1 MKAVLHDALRT
12 VFRPALG
19 GWRRSQVG
27 VASSRVLITPH
38 EPSLPARC
46 GACGESHTL
55 VATASYP
62 DMDHGIGAAHTDVVV
77 CELCEGCERAALGV
91 GRPIGLMLHGDSAD
105 LRASASD
112 RQ

>member
-19 GWRRSQVG
+19 GWMRSQVG
-27 VASSRVLITPH
+27 VAPSRVLITPH
-38 EPSLPARC
+38 EPSSPARC
-46 GACGESHTL
+46 GACGETLPL
-55 VATASYP
+55 VATATYP
-62 DMDHGIGAAHTDVVV
+62 DMDHGIGSTHTDVVV
-77 CELCEGCERAALGV
+77 CELCGGCERAALGV
-91 GRPIGLMLHGDSAD
+91 GRPIGLMLCRDSAD